1 MLEADRL
8 IAPLRARL
16 AARLDDRLAPLP
28 TPVGNRSLIALSVE
42 RAPFF
47 CSGCPHNV
55 STRAE
60 PGTLV
65 GGGIGCHAM
74 VGLMEPERVG
84 DLVGLTCMGNEGAQ
98 WIGMAPFLERK
109 HLVQNLG
116 DGTFFHSGSLA
127 IRATVA
133 AGVDITFK
141 LLHNGTVAMTGG
153 QDAVGAVG
161 VPDIVKM
168 VLLEGVSKVIVT
180 TDDLDRY
187 DPDEFPEGVDVWHRT
202 RLDEAQKVLA
212 AIPGTTVLL
221 HDQAC
226 AAENRRARSRGKLAT
241 PDFRVVINE
250 RVCEGCGDCGAKSNC
265 LSVQPVDTPYGRKTR
280 IDQTI
285 CNFDFSCMEGDC
297 PAFAT
302 VSTDPTGKQRTGT
315 SKGEVDVS
323 DLPAPTPIVD
333 PSRFTVRLSG
343 IGGTGVVTV
352 SQILGTAAMLA
363 GHSVRGLD
371 QTGLSQKAG
380 PVSSDIRIT
389 DRPSPASNHA
399 SVSGVDAL
407 LAFDLLAA
415 ASDSHRKG
423 ATPDRTVVIA
433 NRHTVPTGGM
443 VADPTIPY
451 PAFDSLRGRLRPG
464 VAERTEPLPR
474 HRGDHE
480 WPVRRHHDH
489 QHLHARRRNPD
500 RRRTRRHRTLGAGDR
515 AQRRSGRGQY
525 RCVPVGTPVGRRPG
539 RCGGCSRARGPAGR
553 DARRDGRPFRRRP
566 RRLPVAPLRRS
577 LPGRRRSGACR

>member
-1 MLEADRL
+1 MEA
-8 IAPLRARL
+8 
-16 AARLDDRLAPLP
+16 
-28 TPVGNRSLIALSVE
+28 
-42 RAPFF
+42 
-47 CSGCPHNV
+47 
-55 STRAE
+55 
-60 PGTLV
+60 
-65 GGGIGCHAM
+65 
-74 VGLMEPERVG
+74 ERVG

-98 WIGMAPFLERK
+98 WFGMAPFLERK

-127 IRATVA
+127 IRAAVA
-133 AGVDITFK
+133 SGVDITYK

-161 VPDIVKM
+161 VPDIAKM

-187 DPDEFPEGVDVWHRT
+187 DDDQFPEGVEVWHRT
-202 RLDEAQKVLA
+202 RLEEAQKVLA
-212 AIPGTTVLL
+212 AIPGTTVLI

-280 IDQTI
+280 IDQTS

-302 VSTDPTGKQRTGT
+302 VSTDPASQKLTGT
-315 SKGEVDVS
+315 STGAVDVS
-323 DLPAPTPIVD
+323 DLPEPTPVVD

-363 GHSVRGLD
+363 GHTVRGLD

-380 PVSSDIRIT
+380 PVDERHPHLRRARRWRRTTPACRVSTCCWRSTCWPPPATRTAAAPRPTAPSSSPTPTPCRPARWWPT
-389 DRPSPASNHA
+389 RPPPSRPSTPCASA
-399 SVSGVDAL
+399 STRCRG
-407 LAFDLLAA
+407 
-415 ASDSHRKG
+415 AS
-423 ATPDRTVVIA
+423 
-433 NRHTVPTGGM
+433 
-443 VADPTIPY
+443 
-451 PAFDSLRGRLRPG
+451 
-464 VAERTEPLPR
+464 
-474 HRGDHE
+474 
-480 WPVRRHHDH
+480 
-489 QHLHARRRNPD
+489 
-500 RRRTRRHRTLGAGDR
+500 
-515 AQRRSGRGQY
+515 
-525 RCVPVGTPVGRRPG
+525 
-539 RCGGCSRARGPAGR
+539 
-553 DARRDGRPFRRRP
+553 
-566 RRLPVAPLRRS
+566 
-577 LPGRRRSGACR
+577 

>member
-1 MLEADRL
+1 MRETLQLLGLRDDDAIRAAGIRLFQLLMPVPLEPAQVREFAHGLAEVIVVEEKNPTLERLVRDALYDSQRASDGRRPARRPGPAADPRRRD
-8 IAPLRARL
+8 ARRRATDRAAAGSARGPPRRPPRA
-16 AARLDDRLAPLP
+16 AARR
-28 TPVGNRSLIALSVE
+28 RSAAGRSSPLSVE

-47 CSGCPHNV
+47 CSGCPHNT
-55 STRAE
+55 STRVA

-74 VGLMEPERVG
+74 VGLMEAERVG

-127 IRATVA
+127 IRAAVA
-133 AGVDITFK
+133 AGVDITYK

-161 VPDIVKM
+161 VPEIAKM

-187 DPDEFPEGVDVWHRT
+187 DADEFPEGVDVWHRT

-212 AIPGTTVLL
+212 AIPGTTVLI

-280 IDQTI
+280 IDQTS

-302 VSTDPTGKQRTGT
+302 VSTDPAGQKRTGT
-315 SKGEVDVS
+315 STGEVDVS
-323 DLPAPTPIVD
+323 DLPEPTPIVD
-333 PSRFTVRLSG
+333 PARFTVRLSG

-363 GHSVRGLD
+363 GHTVRGLD

-380 PVSSDIRIT
+380 PVTSDIRIT
-389 DRPSPASNHA
+389 DEPSSSSNHA
-399 SVSGVDAL
+399 SVSGVDAAARVRPAGRRQR
-407 LAFDLLAA
+407 LAPPRRHARSHRRHRQHPRRPDRRDGLPPHHRVPGLRLAARAARSGVAA
-415 ASDSHRKG
+415 AS
-423 ATPDRTVVIA
+423 
-433 NRHTVPTGGM
+433 
-443 VADPTIPY
+443 
-451 PAFDSLRGRLRPG
+451 
-464 VAERTEPLPR
+464 
-474 HRGDHE
+474 
-480 WPVRRHHDH
+480 
-489 QHLHARRRNPD
+489 
-500 RRRTRRHRTLGAGDR
+500 
-515 AQRRSGRGQY
+515 
-525 RCVPVGTPVGRRPG
+525 
-539 RCGGCSRARGPAGR
+539 
-553 DARRDGRPFRRRP
+553 
-566 RRLPVAPLRRS
+566 
-577 LPGRRRSGACR
+577 